1 MSKNKKKTAIAIKY
15 DKRDTAPR
23 VIAKG
28 QGYVAENIIE
38 KGTNE
43 NIRIYEDE
51 ALAGQLLNLD
61 IGEEIPEELYFAIAE
76 VLAFIYD
83 IDKEK
88 GEQLEFKQD

>member
-15 DKRDTAPR
+15 DKQDSAPR

-28 QGYVAENIIE
+28 QGYVADNIVE
-38 KGTNE
+38 KGINE
-43 NIRIYEDE
+43 NIQIYEDE
-51 ALAGQLLNLD
+51 ALAGQLINLD
-61 IGEEIPEELYFAIAE
+61 IGEEIPEELYFAVAE

-88 GEQLEFKQD
+88 GEKLESE